1 MSFRVSVKP
10 SGRQFDVEVNET
22 ILTAALR
29 QGVALP
35 YGCKNGACGSCKG
48 TVMAGTFTQGKYAP
62 NALSSSEQAAGKAL
76 FCCAFPNADMTIECR
91 EIAGAG
97 DIPIKKLPARIANM
111 QRLGQDVM
119 IIKLQL
125 PATERLQFLAGQYIE
140 LLLRNGERRSYSIA
154 NAPEIEGPIELHIR
168 HMPGGMLTDMLFG
181 DTVPV
186 IKERDI
192 LRFEGPLGNFFLRE
206 ESDQPIVM
214 LASGTGFAPVKAI
227 IESMAFKNINR
238 PIKFYWGGRRPQ
250 DLYMHNICQG
260 WQQAMPHLTYIPVVS
275 EALPEDN
282 WAGRTGLVHHA
293 VMADLPDLSN
303 YQVYACGAPVMVEAA
318 RQDFINT
325 CQLPEQAFFADA
337 FISEADKA
345 KLV

>member
-1 MSFRVSVKP
+1 MSFRVSVEP

-48 TVMAGTFTQGKYAP
+48 TVVTGTFTQGKYAP
-62 NALSSSEQAAGKAL
+62 SALSPSEQVAGKAL
-76 FCCAFPNADMTIECR
+76 FCCAFPSADMTIECR

-111 QRLGQDVM
+111 QRLGHDVM

-154 NAPEIEGPIELHIR
+154 NAPEIEGPIELHVR
-168 HMPGGMLTDMLFG
+168 HMPGGLLTDMLFG
-181 DTVPV
+181 DTEPV

-192 LRFEGPLGNFFLRE
+192 LRFEGPLGSFFLRE

-227 IESMAFKNINR
+227 IESMAFKNIKR

-282 WAGRTGLVHHA
+282 WTGRTGLVHRA
-293 VMADLPDLSN
+293 VMADLPDLSD

-318 RQDFINT
+318 RQDFINS
-325 CQLPEQAFFADA
+325 CRLPERAFFADA

-345 KLV
+345 KG

>member
-1 MSFRVSVKP
+1 MSFRVSVEP

-48 TVMAGTFTQGKYAP
+48 TVVTGTFTQGKYAP
-62 NALSSSEQAAGKAL
+62 SALSPSEQVAGKAL
-76 FCCAFPNADMTIECR
+76 FCCAFPSADMTIECR

-111 QRLGQDVM
+111 QRLGHDVM
-119 IIKLQL
+119 IIRLQL

-154 NAPEIEGPIELHIR
+154 NAPEIEGPIELHVR
-168 HMPGGMLTDMLFG
+168 HMPGGLLTDMLFG
-181 DTVPV
+181 DKEPV

-192 LRFEGPLGNFFLRE
+192 LRFEGPLGSFFLRE
-206 ESDQPIVM
+206 DSDQPIVM

-227 IESMAFKNINR
+227 IESMAFKNIKR

-275 EALPEDN
+275 EAFPEDN
-282 WAGRTGLVHHA
+282 WAGRTGLVHRA
-293 VMADLPDLSN
+293 VMADLPDLSD

-318 RQDFINT
+318 RQDFINS
-325 CQLPEQAFFADA
+325 CRLPEQAFFADA

-345 KLV
+345 KS

>member
-1 MSFRVSVKP
+1 MSFRVSVEP

-48 TVMAGTFTQGKYAP
+48 TVVTGTFTQGKYAP
-62 NALSSSEQAAGKAL
+62 SALSPSEQVAGKAL
-76 FCCAFPNADMTIECR
+76 FCCAFPSADMTIECR

-111 QRLGQDVM
+111 QRLGHDVM

-154 NAPEIEGPIELHIR
+154 NAPEIEGPIELHVR

-181 DTVPV
+181 DKEPV

-192 LRFEGPLGNFFLRE
+192 LRFEGPLGSFFLRE

-227 IESMAFKNINR
+227 IESMAFKNIKR

-282 WAGRTGLVHHA
+282 WAGRTGLVHRA
-293 VMADLPDLSN
+293 VMADLPDLSD

-318 RQDFINT
+318 RQDFINS
-325 CQLPEQAFFADA
+325 CCLPEQAFFADA

-345 KLV
+345 KG